1 MISIVSSSLEEP
13 RLALTSAMRERFTQM
28 TVLAVGAGGL
38 EDIRTV
44 DIEQTE
50 VGCEIRDVE
59 TATQSPDTRTDQVM
73 EGNTDVEIMM
83 VLPQLSAEILI
94 CGLAGVIFLIS
105 FLVIMFITIR
115 NRFRTNKNSGVA
127 FQKLEALPL

>member
-73 EGNTDVEIMM
+73 EGNNDVEIMM